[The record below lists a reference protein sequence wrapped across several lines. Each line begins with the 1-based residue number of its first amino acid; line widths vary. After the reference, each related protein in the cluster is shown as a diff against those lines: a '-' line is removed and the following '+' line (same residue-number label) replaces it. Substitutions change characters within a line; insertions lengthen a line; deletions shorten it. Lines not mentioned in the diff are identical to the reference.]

1 MNHEREQCAR
11 GSSAVRCGRLRLI
24 ASDGMR
30 PLSNVRPHL
39 SVFAIA
45 PFASL
50 CPREHVMK
58 LGIGRGL
65 GIKLG

>member
-1 MNHEREQCAR
+1 MSHEREQCAR
-11 GSSAVRCGRLRLI
+11 GSSAIAVRCGRLRLI

-58 LGIGRGL
+58 LGIGRGVE
-65 GIKLG
+65 